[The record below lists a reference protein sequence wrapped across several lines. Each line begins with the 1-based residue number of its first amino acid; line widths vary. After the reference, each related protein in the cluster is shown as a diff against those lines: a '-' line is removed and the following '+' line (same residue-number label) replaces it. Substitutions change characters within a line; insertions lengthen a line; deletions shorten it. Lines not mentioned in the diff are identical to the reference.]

1 MVLWLGIAP
10 AGGCPGE
17 FFRWYY
23 GGKTQGLPLST
34 RFTNY
39 FLWTPSPLNDQLQ
52 QDVTILAANFCW
64 SLLAIW
70 DPRSEP
76 SAAARWENPNGFEKP
91 SSGARSWLPWLRVAA
106 MQEGW
111 NDWNKMWQ
119 NKPHLPRKTSI
130 INHVVSRFLPP
141 VFCTCTV
148 SYSKWFLLKNPAQ
161 PTFT

>member
-1 MVLWLGIAP
+1 MS
-10 AGGCPGE
+10 
-17 FFRWYY
+17 FFGDIMEEKHRVDHYQRDLQITFY
-23 GGKTQGLPLST
+23 EPRPPSTINCNKT
-34 RFTNY
+34 
-39 FLWTPSPLNDQLQ
+39 
-52 QDVTILAANFCW
+52 TILAANFCW

-119 NKPHLPRKTSI
+119 NKPHFPRKTSI
-130 INHVVSRFLPP
+130 VNHVFSHFLPP

-148 SYSKWFLLKNPAQ
+148 SYSKCFVLKNPAKT
-161 PTFT
+161 TFT